1 MLVGERMADRIT
13 NAYEHQLQAAYYHIG
28 NRGICVNT
36 DRIAEAQAIVSAEI
50 HRHLAI
56 ASQQWSCKVFI
67 GAENNPPEDRI
78 KGSDFSGAV
87 NLNATQGK
95 YRLLDKLKALGYTVP
110 KVSAKNDDGEWES
123 KESTNEL
130 VLRKILQ
137 TNQFGYPGGDPAVK
151 AILKVREYSKLKES
165 YLDALLFKRD
175 GLWLW
180 LSNYNV
186 AGTTSGRRSCRKHTF
201 GYGGNS
207 QTFPKHSDIAHIA
220 RRCYTARPGNV
231 LLMVDQ
237 ISAEDWPVS
246 ALSENHK
253 ALAELRAGV
262 DRHTKLASELFNLP
276 IASKTPKEWKE
287 SMERYLGKKTRHATN
302 YDERAGMMSE
312 SLIKEGFFYPVPQ
325 CQVLLD
331 RMGVLDPNVKGI
343 FHKWVKEQISK
354 KHMLTTPFG
363 RERQFLSARPND
375 ENSSVFKEAYAYIP
389 QSVIGDNT
397 GFTVLK
403 LESNYPIQERSIVQ
417 EGHDSI
423 VQDVRADVETVYK
436 YLLRTAGAFVRSI
449 SFHNG
454 ISVEIPIEGELGFDL
469 NTTVKIKEFSLVGVK
484 EALDRLKEE
493 VHQQEVASGKVME
506 IA

>member
-1 MLVGERMADRIT
+1 VTDRVT
-13 NAYEHQLQAAYYHIG
+13 NAYEHALQAAYYHIG

-36 DRIAEAQAIVSAEI
+36 DRIAEAQAIVNAEI
-50 HRHLAI
+50 NRHLAI
-56 ASQQWSCKVFI
+56 ASQHWGCKVFI
-67 GAENNPPEDRI
+67 GADNAPPEDKI

-87 NLNATQGK
+87 NLNSSKGK
-95 YRLLDKLKALGYTVP
+95 YRFLNKLTDLGYTVP
-110 KVSAKNDDGEWES
+110 RISAKNDDGEWES
-123 KESTNEL
+123 KESANEL

-137 TNQFGYPGGDPAVK
+137 ANQFKHPGGDPAIK
-151 AILKVREYSKLKES
+151 AVLKVREYSKLKES

-253 ALAELRAGV
+253 ALAELKAGV
-262 DRHTKLASELFNLP
+262 DRHTKLASDLFNLP

-331 RMGVLDPNVKGI
+331 RMGILDPNVKGI

-389 QSVIGDNT
+389 QSVVGDNT
-397 GFTVLK
+397 GMTVLV
-403 LESNYPIQERSIVQ
+403 LETGYSIEQRKIVQ

-423 VQDVRADVETVYK
+423 VQDILCEIETIYK
-436 YLLRTAGAFVRSI
+436 YLLRTASAFKRKIV
-449 SFHNG
+449 FHNG
-454 ISVEIPIEGELGFDL
+454 IEIEIPIEAELGFDL
-469 NTTVKIKEFSLVGVK
+469 NETVKITDFTREGVK
-484 EALDRLKEE
+484 IALDKLKTITQLSQKE
-493 VHQQEVASGKVME
+493 VVSICA
-506 IA
+506 

>member
-1 MLVGERMADRIT
+1 MTDRVT
-13 NAYEHQLQAAYYHIG
+13 NQYEHALQSVYYHIG
-28 NRGICVNT
+28 NRGICVDT

-56 ASQQWSCKVFI
+56 AANVWGCKVFI
-67 GAENNPPEDRI
+67 GAENNPPEDKV
-78 KGSDFSGAV
+78 KGADFSGAV

-95 YRLLDKLKALGYTVP
+95 YRLLDKLKNLGYTVP
-110 KVSAKNDDGEWES
+110 RVSAKNDDGEWES

-137 TNQFGYPGGDPAVK
+137 TNQFNYPGGDPAVK

-253 ALAELRAGV
+253 ALAELKAGV

-276 IASKTPKEWKE
+276 IASRTPKEWKE

-331 RMGVLDPNVKGI
+331 RMGILDPNVKGI
-343 FHKWVKEQISK
+343 FHKWVKEQVSK
-354 KHMLTTPFG
+354 KHILVTPFC

-389 QSVIGDNT
+389 QSTIGDNT
-397 GFTVLK
+397 GFAVLH
-403 LESNYPIQERSIVQ
+403 LETKYPVEERFIVQ

-423 VQDVRADVETVYK
+423 VSDIRGDTETIYRT
-436 YLLRTAGAFVRSI
+436 LLRKENAFKRTI
-449 SFHNG
+449 TFHNG
-454 ISVEIPIEGELGFDL
+454 ITVEIPIESELGFDF
-469 NTTVKIKEFSLVGVK
+469 NTTVKIKEFSRQGVK
-484 EALDRLKEE
+484 EALEKLKDEISK
-493 VHQQEVASGKVME
+493 QEAESGKVG
-506 IA
+506 ICA

>member
-1 MLVGERMADRIT
+1 MTDRIT
-13 NAYEHQLQAAYYHIG
+13 NTYEHALQAAYYHIG
-28 NRGICVNT
+28 NRGICVDT
-36 DRIAEAQAIVSAEI
+36 DRIAEAQAIASAEI
-50 HRHLAI
+50 NRYLAI
-56 ASQQWSCKVFI
+56 ATQHWGCKIFI
-67 GAENNPPEDRI
+67 GAENAPPEDKI
-78 KGSDFSGAV
+78 KGGDFSGAA
-87 NLNATQGK
+87 NLNSSKGK
-95 YRLLDKLKALGYTVP
+95 YRFLDRLKDLGYTVP
-110 KVSAKNDDGEWES
+110 RVSAKNDDGEWES
-123 KESTNEL
+123 KESANEL
-130 VLRKILQ
+130 VLRKVLQ
-137 TNQFGYPGGDPAVK
+137 ANQFNHPGGDPGIKAV
-151 AILKVREYSKLKES
+151 LKVREYAKLKES

-253 ALAELRAGV
+253 ALAELKAGV

-343 FHKWVKEQISK
+343 FHKWVKEQVSK
-354 KHMLTTPFG
+354 KHILITPFG

-389 QSVIGDNT
+389 QSVVGDNT
-397 GFTVLK
+397 GMTVLV
-403 LESNYPIQERSIVQ
+403 LETKYPVEQRMIVQ

-423 VQDVRADVETVYK
+423 IQDIPCEVETIYK
-436 YLLRTAGAFVRSI
+436 YLLRTDSAFKRKIV
-449 SFHNG
+449 FHNG
-454 ISVEIPIEGELGFDL
+454 IEIEIPIEAELGFDF
-469 NTTVKIKEFSLVGVK
+469 NETVKIIDLSREGIRI
-484 EALDRLKEE
+484 ALDKLRTMQQSIQKE
-493 VHQQEVASGKVME
+493 VLFA
-506 IA
+506 

>member
-1 MLVGERMADRIT
+1 MQDRIT
-13 NAYEHQLQAAYYHIG
+13 NSYEHQLQAAYYHIG
-28 NRGICVNT
+28 NRGICVDT

-50 HRHLAI
+50 SRYLAI
-56 ASQQWSCKVFI
+56 ATQHWGCKIFI
-67 GAENNPPEDRI
+67 GAENAPPEDKI
-78 KGSDFSGAV
+78 KGGDFSGAA
-87 NLNATQGK
+87 NLNSSKGK
-95 YRLLDKLKALGYTVP
+95 YRFLDRLKDLGYTVP
-110 KVSAKNDDGEWES
+110 RVSAKNDDGEWKS
-123 KESTNEL
+123 KESANEL
-130 VLRKILQ
+130 VLRKVLQ
-137 TNQFGYPGGDPAVK
+137 ANQFNHPGGDPGIKAV
-151 AILKVREYSKLKES
+151 LKVREYAKLKES

-253 ALAELRAGV
+253 ALAELKAGV

-331 RMGVLDPNVKGI
+331 RMGILDPNVKQV
-343 FHKWVKEQISK
+343 FHRWVKEQVSK

-375 ENSSVFKEAYAYIP
+375 ENSSVFKEAYAYVP
-389 QSVIGDNT
+389 QSVVGDNT
-397 GFTVLK
+397 GMTVLA
-403 LESNYPIQERSIVQ
+403 LETKYPVEQRMIVQ

-423 VQDVRADVETVYK
+423 VQDILCEVETIYK
-436 YLLRTAGAFVRSI
+436 YLLRTDSAFKRKIV
-449 SFHNG
+449 FHNG
-454 ISVEIPIEGELGFDL
+454 IEIEIPIEAELGFDL
-469 NTTVKIKEFSLVGVK
+469 NKTVKIKVFSREAIK
-484 EALDRLKEE
+484 IALDELKALQQQIQKE
-493 VHQQEVASGKVME
+493 VVFA
-506 IA
+506 